1 MPPLSALAPESS
13 TGPTAAGAGALTRL
27 LSRPED
33 ADEPAGK
40 PFAHL
45 RYCVRCCIPQT
56 QEGVVFDEL
65 GVCQACQSAEQK
77 IHIDWT
83 AREKVLRGILDDAK
97 AKAGSN
103 YDCIIPISGGKD
115 STFQLYV
122 LTQIYG
128 MKPLAVTFSHNW
140 YSETGWYNLQNSLE
154 QFNVDHIMFTPNRK
168 LVNKLARHSLFGI
181 GDACWHCHAGVGAF
195 PLQAAV
201 RFNIPLLI
209 WGESIAESSGRASYL
224 NPVRKFDREYFTKV
238 SAKLRPDQ
246 MVRQAEEYGADWAVT
261 EKDLLPFNVPSAEDC
276 ERVGEF
282 GLHLGDYLFWDDERQ
297 TEFVRD
303 NYGWR
308 ETQVEGSFK
317 RYKSVECVMPGVH
330 DLACYLKR
338 GYGRSTFHASV
349 DVRAGLLSRDEAF
362 ELIREHDAV
371 RPEGLDYYLK
381 ITGLTEA
388 EFYAALEKQRRPELQ
403 GQVIPIYE
411 KKAPNEERLLPY
423 PLQVIEKLQAADA
436 VAGLSVAEPA
446 AAASRSPS
454 AVTPIATPVT
464 SSTGGGC
471 GSGACA
477 CASRSGAVEVSA

>member
-1 MPPLSALAPESS
+1 MTARPPLFTQLQASP
-13 TGPTAAGAGALTRL
+13 AA
-27 LSRPED
+27 D
-33 ADEPAGK
+33 QPAGQ

-83 AREKVLRGILDDAK
+83 VRERALRELLDTAK
-97 AKAGSN
+97 ANAGRN

-115 STFQLYV
+115 STFQLHV
-122 LTQIYG
+122 LTQVYG

-154 QFNVDHIMFTPNRK
+154 QFNVDHIMFTPNRS
-168 LVNKLARHSLFGI
+168 LVNRLAKHSLAGI
-181 GDACWHCHAGVGAF
+181 GDSCWHCHAGVGAF

-246 MVRQAEEYGADWAVT
+246 MVRDDVSLR
-261 EKDLLPFNVPSAEDC
+261 DLLPFEVPSAEEC
-276 ERVGEF
+276 ERVGVF
-282 GLHLGDYLFWDDERQ
+282 GIHLGDYVFWDDERQ

-303 NYGWR
+303 TYGWR

-317 RYKSVECVMPGVH
+317 RYKSAECVMPGVH
-330 DLACYLKR
+330 DLACYTKR
-338 GYGRSTFHASV
+338 GYGRATFHASV
-349 DVRAGLLSRDEAF
+349 DVRAGLLSRDEAWQ
-362 ELIREHDAV
+362 LIRDNDGV

-381 ITGLTEA
+381 ITGMSEE
-388 EFYAALEKQRRPELQ
+388 EFFATLEKHRRPELQ
-403 GQVIPIYE
+403 RTVIPIYP
-411 KKAPNEERLLPY
+411 KTAKNEEELLPV
-423 PLQVIEKLQAADA
+423 PQQLQRKFGTLKV
-436 VAGLSVAEPA
+436 
-446 AAASRSPS
+446 
-454 AVTPIATPVT
+454 
-464 SSTGGGC
+464 
-471 GSGACA
+471 
-477 CASRSGAVEVSA
+477 

>member
-1 MPPLSALAPESS
+1 MTQKTLARPGAFTHLLER
-13 TGPTAAGAGALTRL
+13 PDAA
-27 LSRPED
+27 SDP
-33 ADEPAGK
+33 ADK

-83 AREKVLRGILDDAK
+83 EREKVLRGILDK
-97 AKAGSN
+97 AKAQAGNN

-115 STFQLYV
+115 STFQLHV
-122 LTQIYG
+122 LTKVYG

-140 YSETGWYNLQNSLE
+140 FSETGWYNLQNSLE
-154 QFNVDHIMFTPNRK
+154 QFNVDHVMFTPNRS
-168 LVNKLARHSLFGI
+168 LVNRLARHSLAGI
-181 GDACWHCHAGVGAF
+181 GDSCWHCHAGVGAF

-246 MVRQAEEYGADWAVT
+246 MVREDVSER
-261 EKDLLPFNVPSAEDC
+261 DLYPFNVPSAEDC
-276 ERVGEF
+276 ERVGVF
-282 GLHLGDYLFWDDERQ
+282 GLHLGDYIFWDDERQ

-317 RYKSVECVMPGVH
+317 RYKSAECIMPGVH
-330 DLACYLKR
+330 DLACYVKR
-338 GYGRSTFHASV
+338 GYGRATFHASV
-349 DVRAGLLSRDEAF
+349 DVRAGLLSRDEAW
-362 ELIREHDAV
+362 ELIRENDGV

-381 ITGLTEA
+381 ITGMTEE
-388 EFYAALEKQRRPELQ
+388 EFFATLEKHRRPELKNT
-403 GQVIPIYE
+403 VIPIYP
-411 KKAPNEERLLPY
+411 KSARNEEELLPH
-423 PLQVIEKLQAADA
+423 PQQLQRKFGTYKA
-436 VAGLSVAEPA
+436 
-446 AAASRSPS
+446 
-454 AVTPIATPVT
+454 
-464 SSTGGGC
+464 
-471 GSGACA
+471 
-477 CASRSGAVEVSA
+477 

>member
-1 MPPLSALAPESS
+1 MNPAHATASPAPGGF
-13 TGPTAAGAGALTRL
+13 THL
-27 LSRPED
+27 LSREEAQAAFD
-33 ADEPAGK
+33 DPAGK
-40 PFAHL
+40 PFPHL

-56 QEGVVFDEL
+56 QEGVIFDEL

-83 AREKVLRGILDDAK
+83 AREKVLRALLDDAK
-97 AKAGSN
+97 AKAGNN

-140 YSETGWYNLQNSLE
+140 FSETGWYNLQNSLE

-168 LVNKLARHSLFGI
+168 LVNKLARHSLEGI
-181 GDACWHCHAGVGAF
+181 GDSCWHCHAGVGAF

-246 MVRQAEEYGADWAVT
+246 MVRDDVSLR
-261 EKDLLPFNVPSAEDC
+261 DLMPFEVPSAEDC
-276 ERVGEF
+276 ERI
-282 GLHLGDYLFWDDERQ
+282 GLHGIHLGDYIFWDDERQ

-303 NYGWR
+303 NFGWR

-317 RYKSVECVMPGVH
+317 RYKSAECVMPGVH
-330 DLACYLKR
+330 DLACYVKR
-338 GYGRSTFHASV
+338 GYGRATFHASV
-349 DVRAGLLSRDEAF
+349 DVRAGLLSRDEAWD
-362 ELIREHDAV
+362 LIRANDGV

-381 ITGLTEA
+381 ITGMTEEQFWA
-388 EFYAALEKQRRPELQ
+388 TMEKHRRPELKRT
-403 GQVIPIYE
+403 VIPIYP
-411 KKAPNEERLLPY
+411 KAKANEERLLPH
-423 PLQVIEKLQAADA
+423 PQQLIEKFRAAQ
-436 VAGLSVAEPA
+436 P
-446 AAASRSPS
+446 
-454 AVTPIATPVT
+454 
-464 SSTGGGC
+464 
-471 GSGACA
+471 
-477 CASRSGAVEVSA
+477 